1 MHPDAHRVPATT
13 NTPSMKTKLS
23 VLLALLLSAAALRAE
38 EPKSS
43 YSVTADFIYA
53 SEYIFRGIEQQDGA
67 LQPAVTFT
75 KDTLSLGVWSSQG
88 LANQSVNWAQAN
100 EIDLWFTYGIAFDKA
115 TVTAG
120 GTAYLYPSAR
130 ASFGEPDSTWEL
142 SLGVSG
148 PLGPLTGSATY
159 FHDLVLD
166 ANTFE
171 FKTSYSIALP
181 NDRGAVDFGAFYC
194 LNDLGDA
201 NGDLAGSPT
210 LDYQYFGLSA
220 AFTYKLTGTTAL
232 KASVNYVDVDDV
244 PGAPGANLWFA
255 IGFSA
260 GL

>member
-1 MHPDAHRVPATT
+1 
-13 NTPSMKTKLS
+13 MKSKLS
-23 VLLALLLSAAALRAE
+23 VLLALLLSAGALRAE

-43 YSVTADFIYA
+43 YAITADFAYV

-88 LANQSVNWAQAN
+88 IANRSVNWAQAN
-100 EIDLWFTYGIAFDKA
+100 EIDLWFGYGIAFDKA
-115 TVTAG
+115 TVSVG

-130 ASFGEPDSTWEL
+130 ASLGEPDNTWEL

-159 FHDLVLD
+159 FHDFVLD
-166 ANTFE
+166 ADTFE

-181 NDRGAVDFGAFYC
+181 DDRGTVDFGAFYC
-194 LNDLGDA
+194 FNDIGDV
-201 NGDLAGSPT
+201 NGNHAGAHT
-210 LDYQYFGLSA
+210 IDYQYFGASA
-220 AFTYKLTGTTAL
+220 AFTYKLTATTAL
-232 KASVNYVDVDDV
+232 KASINYVDVNDV
-244 PGAPGANLWFA
+244 PGAPGANLWFSL
-255 IGFSA
+255 GLTA

>member
-1 MHPDAHRVPATT
+1 
-13 NTPSMKTKLS
+13 MKTKLPA
-23 VLLALLLSAAALRAE
+23 LLALILALGGSLRAE

-43 YSVTADFIYA
+43 YSITADFMYVT
-53 SEYIFRGIEQQDGA
+53 EYIFRGIEQQDGA

-100 EIDLWFTYGIAFDKA
+100 EIDLWFGYGIPFDKA
-115 TVTAG
+115 TVSVG

-159 FHDLVLD
+159 FHDFVLD
-166 ANTFE
+166 ADTFE
-171 FKTSYSIALP
+171 FKTTYSVALP
-181 NDRGAVDFGAFYC
+181 NDRGTLDFGAFYC

-201 NGDLAGSPT
+201 NGDIAGEPK
-210 LDYQYFGLSA
+210 LDYQYFGASA
-220 AFTYKLTGTTAL
+220 ALTYKLTGTTAL

-255 IGFSA
+255 IGVSA